1 MTGQLNYLT
10 LGLTPIS
17 GVKGT
22 NCETLRNMITAFRE
36 EQDKQA
42 TKLQGNKTKQLTA
55 QSQTHSDRFLTKHE

>member
-1 MTGQLNYLT
+1 MTGQLDCLT

-22 NCETLRNMITAFRE
+22 NCKTLRNMITAFRE

-55 QSQTHSDRFLTKHE
+55 QTHSDRFLTKHE